1 MDVLSSNKQTKLF
14 KGDMVM
20 TPLLAPD
27 SFFPTVFLSTNHSCL
42 NILSILAFSMSE
54 EAFLISSRLHVLSY
68 CGSFIFLFFLFVF
81 NRLTKIYAYRLFTY
95 GI

>member
-27 SFFPTVFLSTNHSCL
+27 FFPTVFLSTNHSSLIYC
-42 NILSILAFSMSE
+42 LSILAFSKSE

-68 CGSFIFLFFLFVF
+68 CGSFLFSFC
-81 NRLTKIYAYRLFTY
+81 I
-95 GI
+95 

>member
-14 KGDMVM
+14 KCDMVM
-20 TPLLAPD
+20 TPVLAPD

-42 NILSILAFSMSE
+42 IYCLSILAFSMSE

-68 CGSFIFLFFLFVF
+68 CGSFLFFFLYITVI
-81 NRLTKIYAYRLFTY
+81 LAD
-95 GI
+95 